1 MNPLARD
8 TMTLYMKYGATW
20 TRAVI
25 TGVIWTQKTVRTN
38 DSNGNLKLV
47 RQTSITIPVEASVI
61 VGGAR
66 ASHVEPKAY
75 AGTAGTWTLDKGF
88 IVVYGENA
96 TEITNAAALVALTAA
111 SGTYATIQ
119 AVGDNTHRA
128 MLNHWQV
135 EAV

>member
-1 MNPLARD
+1 
-8 TMTLYMKYGATW
+8 MKYGTAW
-20 TRAVI
+20 KRAII

-47 RQTSITIPVEASVI
+47 RQTSITVPVEASVI

-88 IVVYGENA
+88 IVVYGENT
-96 TEITNAAALVALTAA
+96 TEITDSSVLVTLKAA
-111 SGTYATIQ
+111 SDSYATIQ

>member
-1 MNPLARD
+1 MIYRD
-8 TMTLYMKYGATW
+8 TITLYMKYGTAW
-20 TRAVI
+20 KRAII

-47 RQTSITIPVEASVI
+47 RQTSITVPVEAIVT

-66 ASHVEPKAY
+66 ASYVAPKSY
-75 AGTAGTWTLDKGF
+75 TAASATWTLDKGF
-88 IVVYGENA
+88 IVVYGTNT
-96 TEITNAAALVALTAA
+96 TEITDSSVLVTLKAA
-111 SGTYATIQ
+111 SDTYATIQ
-119 AVGDNTHRA
+119 SVGDNTHRA

>member
-1 MNPLARD
+1 MNALYQD
-8 TMTLYMKYGATW
+8 TITLYMKYGTAW
-20 TRAVI
+20 KRAVI

-47 RQTSITIPVEASVI
+47 RQTSITIPVEASVT

-66 ASHVEPKAY
+66 ASYVAPKSY
-75 AGTAGTWTLDKGF
+75 TAASATWTLDKGF
-88 IVVYGENA
+88 IVVYGTN
-96 TEITNAAALVALTAA
+96 TNDITTLYTLETLKAA
-111 SGTYATIQ
+111 SDTYATVQ

>member
-1 MNPLARD
+1 MNALARD
-8 TMTLYMKYGATW
+8 TITLYMKYGTAW

-38 DSNGNLKLV
+38 DGNGTLKLS
-47 RQTSITIPVEASVI
+47 RQTSITIPVEANVS

-66 ASHVEPKAY
+66 ASHVDPKSYTGAS
-75 AGTAGTWTLDKGF
+75 GTWTLDKGF
-88 IVVYGENA
+88 IVVYGENT
-96 TEITNAAALVALTAA
+96 TEITDSTALKALMSA
-111 SGTYATIQ
+111 SDTYATIQ

>member
-1 MNPLARD
+1 
-8 TMTLYMKYGATW
+8 MKYGTAW
-20 TRAVI
+20 KRAII

-47 RQTSITIPVEASVI
+47 RQTSITVPVEASVT

-75 AGTAGTWTLDKGF
+75 TGAVGTWTLDKGF
-88 IVVYGENA
+88 IVVYGENT
-96 TEITNAAALVALTAA
+96 TEITDSSVLVTLKAA
-111 SGTYATIQ
+111 SDSYATIQ
-119 AVGDNTHRA
+119 AVGDNTHRQL
-128 MLNHWQV
+128 LNHWQV

>member
-1 MNPLARD
+1 MNALARD
-8 TMTLYMKYGATW
+8 TITMWMKHGTSW

-38 DSNGNLKLV
+38 DANGNLKLV
-47 RQTSITIPVEASVI
+47 RQTSITIPVEANVN

-66 ASHVEPKAY
+66 ASHVEPKSYTGAS
-75 AGTAGTWTLDKGF
+75 ATWTLDKGF
-88 IVVYGENA
+88 IVVYGTN
-96 TEITNAAALVALTAA
+96 TSEITTGASLDALKTA
-111 SGTYATIQ
+111 SDTYATIQ